1 MLMANDD
8 DPKQLRFGIVNAYNY
23 WIEVIQPNW
32 INFENAPTPR
42 TAFNLASS
50 LWNVIEWIK
59 HDPAHGM
66 QDLKLKEI
74 QSYFQGKCAAL
85 GVVHDLGT
93 HGKHYTVSRP
103 RGNATTTDN
112 ELTGMIICFNTP
124 FGPVSE
130 QTAVFS
136 VVLEGGTE
144 FPLNQLFREVMD
156 FWHSYFS
163 QPR

>member
-1 MLMANDD
+1 MQMANDN

-42 TAFNLASS
+42 TAFNLAGS

-59 HDPAHGM
+59 HDPVHGM
-66 QDLKLKEI
+66 QDINLKEI
-74 QSYFQGKCAAL
+74 QSLFQERCAAL
-85 GVVHDLGT
+85 GIVHDLGT
-93 HGKHYTVSRP
+93 HGKHYTVSKP
-103 RGNATTTDN
+103 RGNATVVDN
-112 ELTGMIICFNTP
+112 ELTGAIICFNTP

-136 VVLEGGTE
+136 VVLEGGAE
-144 FPLNQLFREVMD
+144 ISLNQLFREIMN
-156 FWHSYFS
+156 FWHGYFS